1 MSLFKQDFLF
11 RILYQGGPDITFP
24 ILVSSNSQGFYE
36 VDVKLDKGS
45 TFCVFHR
52 RYADLLDIEV
62 ERGTLQRMRAATGTF
77 LAYGHDILISVEGIE
92 WHATVFFAEDEF
104 FPVSVV
110 GRVGFLDRLRIG
122 LVDYEQTLYLS
133 AYDD

>member
-1 MSLFKQDFLF
+1 MSLFQQDFLY
-11 RILYQGGPDITFP
+11 RILYPGGPDIAFS
-24 ILVSSNSQGFYE
+24 ILISSDSQTFYE
-36 VDVKLDKGS
+36 VGVKLDTGS

-52 RYADLLDIEV
+52 QYAEMLGLDV
-62 ERGTLQRMRAATGTF
+62 ERRTPQRMRAATGTF

-104 FPVSVV
+104 FPVNVV

-133 AYDD
+133 AYHD